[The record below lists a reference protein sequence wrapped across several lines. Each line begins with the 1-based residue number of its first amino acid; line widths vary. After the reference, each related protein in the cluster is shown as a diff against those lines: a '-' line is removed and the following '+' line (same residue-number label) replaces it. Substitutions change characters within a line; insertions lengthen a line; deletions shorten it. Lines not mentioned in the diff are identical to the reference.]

1 MPQKLR
7 SYKTAQKPVE
17 RRTFPENVQKLL
29 SHVLAWAKDDP
40 QMESVILVG
49 SYARGRYTDTSDVDL
64 VLLTPGKAQLLRT
77 QTFVEAFGTVGKKQT
92 EDYGACTSI
101 RVWYQDG
108 PEVEFGLVGPSW
120 IALPLDEGT
129 RQVLLGGYQVLL
141 DKQGYFQNL
150 PE

>member
-1 MPQKLR
+1 MSQKLK
-7 SYKTAQKPVE
+7 SYKMAQKPVE

-77 QTFVEAFGTVGKKQT
+77 PTFVETFGTVMKKQT

-108 PEVEFGLVGPSW
+108 PEVEFGLVEPSW

-129 RQVLLGGYQVLL
+129 RQVLRGGYQVLL